1 MWRKWIATAILMG
14 ALAAIGAA
22 QAKFLNNDDVVSM
35 VKAGQADDTILT
47 AIQNQGTDF
56 DVSTKAV
63 LSLKKAGVSKKV
75 IDAMIGAVKDQ
86 KEAAAAV
93 ISAAQEKAAAQE
105 AEDKA
110 DQARA
115 DAARAQHAAGGASGA
130 PNAMGAGGAMPAM
143 VGVPTVTMV
152 QNGQKQALSVA
163 HTQIVPTNTQ
173 LSPSQMQASS
183 MGSSM
188 NGLASDGGLSSNL
201 GSLAK
206 MLASGGGMPGM
217 GGMGLPIGG
226 LPGAGGKGT
235 AIASTLMMANPMLS
249 GAMIA
254 GSLLKHKMQASQAA
268 AAGATPGQSAPA
280 QGMGMGMGLVPG
292 QSGAAAGMGQGA
304 MTAVWAIPGA
314 KSETVIHGGA
324 ATFEVQLDATAG
336 VNPEE
341 YEPVLIRLTS
351 TQTNFRL
358 VGATTLNPAQLQSA
372 DANWNLYASFV
383 EQRLPAQAAKV
394 GSGHYTLQAGSGLT
408 AGEYAVVLRPV
419 SKDKKFA
426 GNNVGQNVG
435 DGMIFN
441 CVWSFEVQ

>member
-1 MWRKWIATAILMG
+1 MWRKWVATALLAG

-22 QAKFLNNDDVVSM
+22 QAKFLTNDDIVSM
-35 VKAGQADDTILT
+35 VKAGQADDAILT

-63 LSLKKAGVSKKV
+63 LSLKKSGVSKKI

-115 DAARAQHAAGGASGA
+115 DAARVQHAAAGAPGASS
-130 PNAMGAGGAMPAM
+130 PMGTAGAMTTMA
-143 VGVPTVTMV
+143 GVPTVTML
-152 QNGQKQALSVA
+152 QNGQRQPLGVA
-163 HTQIVPTNTQ
+163 HTQIVPTSTQ
-173 LSPSQMQASS
+173 LSPNQMQPSS

-188 NGLASDGGLSSNL
+188 GGLANDGGLASNL

-206 MLASGGGMPGM
+206 MFAGGGGMPGM

-226 LPGAGGKGT
+226 LSGAGGKGT
-235 AIASTLMMANPMLS
+235 AIVSTLMMANPMLS

-254 GSLLKHKMQASQAA
+254 GSLLKHKVQASQAA

-280 QGMGMGMGLVPG
+280 AQGVGMGLVPG
-292 QSGAAAGMGQGA
+292 QPGAATGMGPGS
-304 MTAVWAIPGA
+304 MTAVWAIPGV
-314 KSETVIHGGA
+314 KSETVTHGGA

-336 VNPEE
+336 VNPED
-341 YEPVLIRLTS
+341 YEPVLIRLTP

-383 EQRLPAQAAKV
+383 EQRIPAQANKV
-394 GSGHYTLQAGSGLT
+394 GFGHYTLQPGSGLT

-419 SKDKKFA
+419 NKDKKFA

>member
-22 QAKFLNNDDVVSM
+22 QAKFLTDDDIVSM

-63 LSLKKAGVSKKV
+63 LGLKKAGVSKKV

-86 KEAAAAV
+86 KEASAAV

-115 DAARAQHAAGGASGA
+115 DAARTQHAAAAGPGA
-130 PNAMGAGGAMPAM
+130 PSAIGAGGAMPAM

-173 LSPSQMQASS
+173 LSPGQMQASS

-206 MLASGGGMPGM
+206 MLASAGGMPGM

-280 QGMGMGMGLVPG
+280 QGMGMGLVPG

-324 ATFEVQLDATAG
+324 ATFDVQLDATAG

-341 YEPVLIRLTS
+341 YEPVLLRLTS

-394 GSGHYTLQAGSGLT
+394 SPGHYTLQAGSGLT